1 MAIPKTPTQQISGLQ
16 RNSEKYSLKHF
27 SEAQDFK
34 RANRT
39 AESPAGYVH
48 DAKSKSPFSTPMKP
62 FKEAK

>member
-16 RNSEKYSLKHF
+16 RNAEKYQQRHF

-34 RANRT
+34 RANRAGET
-39 AESPAGYVH
+39 DTYTRDESR
-48 DAKSKSPFSTPMKP
+48 KSPFSTPMTP